1 MDMALRV
8 ILGYDIIMS
17 LVSSAVAFIIFYYT
31 HRAYSVTEKKSFLL
45 LQLGFLFAGIGLF
58 LDSGLVLA
66 AIALKALHLTVTGY
80 TAYFIST
87 LIAYAFIL
95 GSYAVDRL
103 EYSESSIAS
112 LLLLIGFGALPEGI
126 LLALAAAITIQLGL
140 NFFMKRS
147 TDKLL
152 VFLAFAF
159 IFLGHLFFMLQA
171 LRFAIFL
178 IAGHLARFLGF
189 VFFLAFILRVV
200 KLH

>member
-17 LVSSAVAFIIFYYT
+17 LISSAVALIISYYA

-45 LQLGFLFAGIGLF
+45 LELGFISAGIGLF
-58 LDSGLVLA
+58 LDPAFILA
-66 AIALKALHLTVTGY
+66 AIVLRNLHLTITGY

-87 LIAYAFIL
+87 LTAYAFIL

-103 EYSESSIAS
+103 EYSETSMAAF
-112 LLLLIGFGALPEGI
+112 LPLIGFGALPEGI

-159 IFLGHLFFMLQA
+159 IFLGHLSFMLQA
-171 LRFAIFL
+171 MRFAVFL
-178 IAGHLARFLGF
+178 VAGHMFRFLGF
-189 VFFLAFILRVV
+189 IFFLAFILRVV